1 MKKSPPVVLRY
12 VCATLLSFPV
22 VEMASAA
29 PLLEPLPEDPWGL
42 CDKHA
47 APKPRVTISAAQR
60 KEAPT
65 FLSADYGFAV
75 KDKLA
80 VFSGDAL
87 VRRADERLAADMVIY
102 DEAKG
107 TAQAQ
112 GGVRYRSGNLE
123 VDGDAGYM
131 ELEADKGQF
140 DNAQYRFE
148 EQHARGSAA
157 TIIKENAEITRLKQ
171 STYTTCNPGR
181 EAWLLRSSTL
191 RLDEGKGVG
200 EVYNATVRF
209 MGVPFFY
216 MPYMSF
222 PINNQRKSGFLIP
235 RFLPSTSS
243 GVDIR
248 IPYYLNLAPD
258 YDATITARHMSL
270 RGLMMEGEFRH
281 LNRNS
286 RGELDVGYMSND
298 ALYGKDRAAAAY
310 KHTGNPAEGWSTDLS
325 LNYVS
330 DKDYFRNF
338 GNSLSVAATVFAER
352 RFDVA
357 YQSEN
362 LTFLGRVQ
370 GMQPLDRT
378 LPSAARPYRVLPRLQ
393 LTAGWPGQEGAPS
406 YRFQSEVVRFEQ
418 EDRLNGARLDLQ
430 PEISFPWQR
439 DAGFITPK
447 LVLRH
452 TRYLLDNALPGM
464 VESPTRTLPIFNIDS
479 GIFLE
484 RDFAWGARPL
494 LQTLEPRLFYLYA
507 PYRDQSALP
516 VFDSAAM
523 DFNFAQL
530 FRDNRFSNADR
541 VGDAN
546 QVSMA
551 LTTRLLDNGA
561 ERIRASIGQLFYL
574 DDRRVTVP
582 GGVSGT
588 RRTSDIVGEVA
599 ASVAQSWT
607 ASGDLFWNPN
617 VERIDRGAV
626 RIQYQPLKNHILNLA
641 YRYRRDQTDQMDL
654 SLFWPLHN
662 NWSVIGRW
670 FYSIQNNRVLESL
683 AGLEYN
689 SCCWAFTILTRDY
702 TTGITATGANTS
714 NRSVMFQLE
723 LKGLASVGQSIRTVL
738 ERGILGYQGTR

>member
-1 MKKSPPVVLRY
+1 M
-12 VCATLLSFPV
+12 LLSFPV
-22 VEMASAA
+22 AEMASAA
-29 PLLEPLPEDPWGL
+29 TLLEPIPEGLWGR
-42 CDKHA
+42 CDMHA
-47 APKPRVTISAAQR
+47 APKPRTPPVSAAQR

-65 FLSADYGFAV
+65 YLSADYGFAV

-87 VRRADERLAADMVIY
+87 VRRADERLAADTVIY

-112 GGVRYRSGNLE
+112 GNVHYRSDNLE
-123 VDGDAGYM
+123 ADGDAGYM
-131 ELEADKGQF
+131 ELETDKGQF

-148 EQHARGSAA
+148 EQHARGEAVM
-157 TIIKENAEITRLKQ
+157 IIKENAEVTRLRQ
-171 STYTTCNPGR
+171 STYTTCNPGS
-181 EAWLLRSSTL
+181 ETWLLRSSTL
-191 RLDEGKGVG
+191 RLDEGKGIG

-222 PINNQRKSGFLIP
+222 PINSERKSGFLIP

-243 GVDIR
+243 GMDIR

-258 YDATITARHMSL
+258 YDATITARYMTL
-270 RGLMMEGEFRH
+270 RGVLMDGEFRY
-281 LNRNS
+281 LNRTS
-286 RGELDVGYMSND
+286 RGGLTLGYLPND
-298 ALYGKDRAAAAY
+298 TLYGKERTAFTY
-310 KHTGNPAEGWSTDLS
+310 RHSGSPAEGWSTDLN

-330 DKDYFRNF
+330 DIDYFRNF
-338 GNSLSVAATVFAER
+338 GNSLSAAAVVYAER

-393 LTAGWPGQEGAPS
+393 LTAGWPGQEGAPG
-406 YRFQSEVVRFEQ
+406 YRFQGEVVRFEQ

-439 DAGFITPK
+439 DAGFVTPK
-447 LVLRH
+447 LILRH
-452 TRYLLDNALPGM
+452 TRYLLENVLPG
-464 VESPTRTLPIFNIDS
+464 VPESPSRTLPIFNIDS
-479 GIFLE
+479 GLFLE

-494 LQTLEPRLFYLYA
+494 LQTLEPRLFYLYT
-507 PYRDQSALP
+507 PYHDQSALP
-516 VFDSAAM
+516 VFDSGVP

-530 FRDNRFSNADR
+530 FRDNRFNGVDR

-546 QVSMA
+546 QLSA
-551 LTTRLLDNGA
+551 SLTTRLLDSGA
-561 ERIRASIGQLFYL
+561 ELIRASIGQIYYL
-574 DDRRVTVP
+574 EDRQVTFP
-582 GGVSGT
+582 GGVVDA
-588 RRTSDIVGEVA
+588 RHTSDIVGEVA
-599 ASVAQSWT
+599 AKVAQSWT

-617 VERIDRGAV
+617 VERVERGSV
-626 RIQYQPLKNHILNLA
+626 RIQYQPLRNHILNLS
-641 YRYRRDQTDQMDL
+641 YRYRRDQMDQMDL
-654 SLFWPLHN
+654 SLFWPLHR

-670 FYSIQNNRVLESL
+670 YYSIPDSRILESL

-702 TTGITATGANTS
+702 TTGVTATGANTS
-714 NRSVMFQLE
+714 NRSLMFQLE
-723 LKGLASVGQSIRTVL
+723 LKGLMSVGQSISTML
-738 ERGILGYQGTR
+738 ERGILGYQGAR